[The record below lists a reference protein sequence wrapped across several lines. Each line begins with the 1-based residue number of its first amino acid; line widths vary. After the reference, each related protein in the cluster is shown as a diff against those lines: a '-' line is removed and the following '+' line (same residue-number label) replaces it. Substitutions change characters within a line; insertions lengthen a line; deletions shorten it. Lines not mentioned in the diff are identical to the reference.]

1 MSSDTNSVLIGYFPP
16 ETCMDDRCH
25 DMFME
30 FIYCIVVPGGI
41 LLLIAL
47 IFCVVLCCIGCKRKK
62 KDSSTDETQM
72 SGYNS
77 IRRASLTLRSMSQ
90 KRDTPLLMQQPDR
103 SGSLSLDR
111 EHRYRRG
118 IRGRDSANSAPGT
131 LQRDRRSGRQNRDS
145 GAVPPEYRIPPGY
158 PQVPADISVPSGVQ
172 YSELQ
177 QDMNPVA
184 MAQERLVS

>member
-1 MSSDTNSVLIGYFPP
+1 MSSDTNPVLMEYYPP
-16 ETCMDDRCH
+16 EMCMDDRCR

-41 LLLIAL
+41 LFLVTL
-47 IFCVVLCCIGCKRKK
+47 IFCVALCCIGCKRKK
-62 KDSSTDETQM
+62 KDSSNDETQM

-118 IRGRDSANSAPGT
+118 IRGRDTANSAPGT

-145 GAVPPEYRIPPGY
+145 GALPPEYRIPPGY
-158 PQVPADISVPSGVQ
+158 LQMPADSTVPSGVQ

-177 QDMNPVA
+177 QDIPPGSI
-184 MAQERLVS
+184 AQERLVS